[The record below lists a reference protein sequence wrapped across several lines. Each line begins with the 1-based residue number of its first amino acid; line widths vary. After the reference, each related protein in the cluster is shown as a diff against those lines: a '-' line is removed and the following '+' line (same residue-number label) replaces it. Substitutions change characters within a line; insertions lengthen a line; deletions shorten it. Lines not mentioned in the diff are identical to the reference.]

1 MDNKMVFFDI
11 DGTLL
16 DHDKKLPEATKRAI
30 QMLKKQG
37 TKVAIATGRAP
48 FMFADLREE
57 LGITTYVSFNG
68 QYVVYEGEVIY
79 KNPLNKNTLHHLTG
93 FAEENNH
100 PLVFMDE
107 NRMKASIE
115 DHPFVQKSIG
125 SLKINLPEVDPHY
138 YKDNDVLQ
146 ALLFCEEDVEHF
158 FHQQYKDFQFIR
170 WHEMSTDILPLGGSK
185 AEGIKK
191 MLEIL
196 RIPREH
202 VYAFGDALNDK
213 EMLEFVGTGVAM
225 GNAVDEIKNIAD
237 IVTKPVDQEGIKYG
251 LELVGLLK

>member
-1 MDNKMVFFDI
+1 MDNKVVFFDI

-16 DHDKKLPEATKRAI
+16 DHDKKLPESTKNAI
-30 QMLKKQG
+30 NMLKKQG

-68 QYVVYEGEVIY
+68 QYVVYEDEVIY
-79 KNPLNKNTLHHLTG
+79 RNPLNKHILEQLTSH
-93 FAEENNH
+93 AEDNNH
-100 PLVFMDE
+100 PIVFMDE
-107 NRMKASIE
+107 KTMKVNVK
-115 DHPFVQKSIG
+115 DHPFVQTSIG
-125 SLKINLPEVDPHY
+125 SLKVNLPEVDASY
-138 YKDNDVLQ
+138 YKENDVLQ
-146 ALLFCEEDVEHF
+146 ALLFCEEVDEHAY
-158 FHQQYKDFQFIR
+158 HGQYRDFQFIR
-170 WHEMSTDILPLGGSK
+170 WHQMSTDILPNGGSK

-196 RIPREH
+196 GIPREH

-213 EMLEFVGTGVAM
+213 EMLEYVGTGIAM
-225 GNAVDEIKNIAD
+225 GNAVKEIKEIAD

-251 LELVGLLK
+251 LELVGLL